1 MRSRFIA
8 VVLLGLV
15 GLWLLADGVMA
26 MVGDG
31 YVLGAGGGWEAVAAA
46 AGFEPDGWPM
56 RFIHVGVA
64 IVALV
69 AAFAIAAGWG
79 GFAWWVGVMA
89 SLLVL
94 WYVPLGTIA
103 GAVSLVVLVLPAPR
117 LAIRGH

>member
-8 VVLLGLV
+8 VVLLGAA
-15 GLWLLADGVMA
+15 GLWLLADGIAAMA
-26 MVGDG
+26 TGEYLLGDG
-31 YVLGAGGGWEAVAAA
+31 AWAGTVAAV
-46 AGFEPDGWPM
+46 GFEPEGWPM
-56 RFIHVGVA
+56 RFIHVGVGV
-64 IVALV
+64 VALV

-79 GFAWWVGVMA
+79 ALAWWIGVAA

-103 GAVSLVVLVLPAPR
+103 GAVSLLVLLLPGPR